1 MAVKL
6 VEQAFITKFIVLY
19 LFSLPVSLDHS
30 NVPPPFPGGSAF
42 EPVNFR
48 AYSCNVERS
57 SVLGENATSSNI
69 NPQLANFHGYNL
81 DLPIGLGLSNQAIQ
95 GFTQT
100 MIGQIPCN
108 TYASQRVSMGDS
120 AMFDLKEDPKMV
132 YSLKEFHSQCYT
144 PALSNLN
151 TAIRSGEYNG
161 GVSLNTKQRRFNSTD
176 LIRSYLGHIP
186 NPANGSNFR
195 HRELTVLNDSW
206 VNAPSSSPDASD
218 NSTSTFQCDIA
229 SAELFSELTSYLQ
242 DSKSEAV
249 RESARAL
256 MMYPE
261 FDGTI
266 HLTEGSA
273 AVEVTDRFAHQAL
286 LDTVGNVSNVFN
298 MVHGESP
305 IDLMKQE
312 SGKIEQTL
320 ALAVTA
326 ATTISNNISNMTYGL
341 LTPVLISILISVV
354 FLSSPII
361 LWLSGYNY
369 KVAVMLVYMLVFLV
383 GTMFVY
389 EVGLYVE
396 TVILAQAFSAFS
408 TLNPNE
414 WANLSSLVQSSV
426 IPSMLAIWS
435 ICGALLGILVIPM
448 FSQLLQSFSTSIATY
463 GIMMAMKMVSTIM
476 GAMSPLTK
484 AGGAAAKSALG
495 SKK

>member
-1 MAVKL
+1 M
-6 VEQAFITKFIVLY
+6 
-19 LFSLPVSLDHS
+19 DHS
-30 NVPPPFPGGSAF
+30 NVPGSFPQGIAF
-42 EPVNFR
+42 EPINFR

-57 SVLGENATSSNI
+57 SVLGQNASSANI

-81 DLPIGLGLSNQAIQ
+81 DLPVGLGLSNQAIQ

-108 TYASQRVSMGDS
+108 AYASQRVSMGDS

-132 YSLKEFHSQCYT
+132 YSLKEFHSQCYS
-144 PALSNLN
+144 PALSNIN
-151 TAIRSGEYNG
+151 TAIRSGDYNG
-161 GVSLNTKQRRFNSTD
+161 GITLSSKQRRFNSSD
-176 LIRSYLGHIP
+176 LYRAYNGYIP
-186 NPANGSNFR
+186 NPVNGSTFR
-195 HRELTVLNDSW
+195 HIELTVLNESW
-206 VNAPSSSPDASD
+206 VNAPSATPDAS
-218 NSTSTFQCDIA
+218 NSATSTFQCDIA

-242 DSKSEAV
+242 DSKSDAV
-249 RESARAL
+249 READRAL

-261 FDGTI
+261 FDGTT

-273 AVEVTDRFAHQAL
+273 SVEVIDRFSHQAL

-305 IDLMKQE
+305 IDLLKQE

-341 LTPVLISILISVV
+341 LTPVLISILISVLFV
-354 FLSSPII
+354 SSPVI
-361 LWLSGYNY
+361 LWLSGYNF
-369 KVAVMLVYMLVFLV
+369 KVAVMIVYMLVFLT
-383 GTMFVY
+383 GTMFIY

-414 WANLSSLVQSSV
+414 WANLSSFVQSSV
-426 IPSMLAIWS
+426 IPSMLAMWS
-435 ICGALLGILVIPM
+435 ICSALLGILVIPM

-463 GIMMAMKMVSTIM
+463 GVMMAMKMISTMM
-476 GAMSPLTK
+476 GQCLH
-484 AGGAAAKSALG
+484 
-495 SKK
+495 